1 MSRMIPNPDALAAM
15 LALIDR
21 GSRFDF
27 DPLEA
32 VEAYR
37 ATGGLVLIHDAL
49 AAVGAFD
56 AITRVGINEPSR
68 A

>member
-1 MSRMIPNPDALAAM
+1 MIPYPDALAAM
-15 LALIDR
+15 LALID
-21 GSRFDF
+21 GSSRFDF
-27 DPLEA
+27 DPLEV

-56 AITRVGINEPSR
+56 AIIRTRVNQPSR